1 MKKIFLIFGLILTL
15 TACSHLQR
23 KEDSLESTSSVP
35 SKPIITRTE
44 FSDIVVPAEL
54 SVVEEKSLIVKTASF
69 TGGVL
74 VLRGRVLVPSLI
86 EFFSRELPKRGWQ
99 LVGTIRYKNTLLAF
113 TRPNQTC
120 FIYISE
126 PGLGMMTEVKI
137 WASETVPEHIEQ
149 SF

>member
-1 MKKIFLIFGLILTL
+1 MKKNFFTL
-15 TACSHLQR
+15 LLLLSLVACSHLQR
-23 KEDSLESTSSVP
+23 EDERAP
-35 SKPIITRTE
+35 SATPTKPLITRTE

-54 SVVEEKSLIVKTASF
+54 SVVEDKFLVVKTSSF

-86 EFFSRELPKRGWQ
+86 EFFTRELPKRGWQ
-99 LVGTIRYKNTLLAF
+99 LVGTIRYKDTLLAF
-113 TRPNQTC
+113 TRPNRTC

-137 WASETVPEHIEQ
+137 WAAETMGENLEQ